1 MRKYVCSRQHFIDED
16 NALLEKYVDHFCHD
30 AVNGMDYITWCQHF
44 MPSELPSLVSKCR
57 DTGSLA
63 LACPSDIETKEM
75 SRLLVRVES
84 LVQEAAALNVRIF
97 IDAEQYYMQPA
108 IDSIALQL
116 QEKYNSLSSFD
127 HPIVFNTYQTYLTNA
142 KEKLQFDIER
152 STRMRYHFG
161 AKLVRGAYLEGE
173 RSRALLHNYSSPIHN
188 TIEDTHS
195 CFDECVQKI
204 MMHHVS
210 VGNTQSPEVVL
221 ATHNQKSIELALQA
235 MKDLK
240 INKHENTIRFAQLL
254 GMSDNLTFALAK
266 QRYKSYKYIPYGE
279 VSEVLPY
286 LLRRLEEN
294 SSLFGNVSKEINSI
308 LRELQRRFIGSLY

>member
-1 MRKYVCSRQHFIDED
+1 
-16 NALLEKYVDHFCHD
+16 LLEKYVDHFFHD
-30 AVNGMDYITWCQHF
+30 AVNGIDYISWCQHF
-44 MPSELPSLVSKCR
+44 KPSELPSLVSKCR
-57 DTGSLA
+57 DAGTLA
-63 LACPSDIETKEM
+63 LACPSDIEIKKM
-75 SRLLVRVES
+75 NRLLVRVEG
-84 LVQEAAALNVRIF
+84 LVREAAALNVRIF
-97 IDAEQYYMQPA
+97 IDAEQSYMQPA

-127 HPIVFNTYQTYLTNA
+127 HPIVFNTYQTYLTNS
-142 KEKLQFDIER
+142 KEKLQLDIER

-173 RSRALLHNYSSPIHN
+173 RSRALLHKYSSPIHD

-210 VGNTQSPEVVL
+210 VGNKQSPEVVL

-240 INKHENTIRFAQLL
+240 ISKHENTIRFAQLL

-294 SSLFGNVSKEINSI
+294 SNLFGNVSNEINNI
-308 LRELQRRFIGSLY
+308 LREVQRRFVGSLY